1 MALGEQEK
9 WAEDAAATIYE
20 LELPSFEEW
29 RALAVSV
36 IIEAADEEMRRLR
49 AENEALRANCAEIM
63 RRYKDVAI
71 VNHSK
76 SHSDQ
81 FDFVT
86 CPAQTCREYREME
99 KDTPGQAL
107 LDRLKALERVREL
120 PGKWRSSADGPVPTD
135 RSIGYETCADE
146 LDEALAACQVIGQ
159 PLKRG
164 QP

>member
-1 MALGEQEK
+1 MSELKTGQSVVSREDYEVLN
-9 WAEDAAATIYE
+9 AERDQVRRERNSYHINATVY
-20 LELPSFEEW
+20 
-29 RALAVSV
+29 RQQRDLA
-36 IIEAADEEMRRLR
+36 
-49 AENEALRANCAEIM
+49 RANCAEIM